1 MKGTKKMKEK
11 FKKGLKIV
19 ALYALVFV
27 ILICIYMISMTLSS
41 LIPSSAMEKHVR
53 ESSETLIKSGRESEY
68 YDLKYKEEGVFI
80 FTDALMINTAYSI
93 DSTEP
98 IKSFMLARK
107 NYIPGQTKEVYIDN
121 QYNLGA
127 NKNYIDDEGNL
138 YQTKELYALM
148 HGENIEDSYE
158 YARYWHGYLTILRPL
173 LVLFNYETIRII
185 SLIVTLTCIIAL
197 MFLLYKK
204 VNLTS
209 AIIYGIGFLSIS
221 IWIVTKSMNEI
232 LTFLIAF
239 ISSII
244 LLIRGKK
251 IKNVGIFFFIIGS
264 ITSFTDF
271 LTTPI
276 VTLGIPTITYFL
288 LLQKREEKI
297 TIKKYILELI
307 KIVIP
312 WGLGYGITWASKW
325 IITELC
331 FDRPLISQVINQILF
346 RSNGVLPTR
355 VMKIKPSIILEA
367 NCNFL
372 SKPVILT
379 LFCISI
385 LYMLVVM
392 IRNRKENINIKEN
405 LKRCIP
411 YVITFMMPIV
421 WYLTI
426 KQHSYTHSFM
436 VYRGLVVSIIS
447 MFIILSKLLEVEK
460 EE

>member
-127 NKNYIDDEGNL
+127 NKKYIDDEGNL

-276 VTLGIPTITYFL
+276 VTLGIPAITYFL

-346 RSNGVLPTR
+346 RSKGVLPTR

-385 LYMLVVM
+385 FYMLVVM
-392 IRNRKENINIKEN
+392 IKNRKENINIKEN

-447 MFIILSKLLEVEK
+447 MFIILSKLLEIEK